1 MKSVLKRGNVIMDN
15 EIKNVFFDIE
25 MLRRRLIR
33 PFFIE
38 LGLTVGQGQPR
49 ILKELREHGIMNQKE
64 LADACLMDVTTMSR
78 TLDRM
83 EKDGLLKRENNPVSR
98 RSWMCYLLIMAAR
111 RLMKLSGYL
120 TESIMLYIMDS
131 VKKRCRHYLLWQ
143 AKLRKTSGR
152 QLRMKSRNKLIIRW
166 VFYLLGLLILAL
178 GIMLNTKANL
188 GVSPIISVPYS
199 ISHIIGF
206 NFANMTMIV
215 YFIFVLIEMIMHTV
229 WYLTDRKEAKYLG
242 MYIIRDALQIPVS
255 IVFTRFLNVF
265 SALIPSVHN
274 NIVLQIVVLLLAVLL
289 TGIGA
294 AMSLNM
300 RIIPN
305 PGDGIVQA
313 ISDTT
318 RLKGRTGKGVG
329 FCKNCFD
336 IFNVCTTFLIG
347 LFTGHILLGLGL
359 GTILSMIGVGR
370 VIAVFNK
377 LFKERMK
384 AVAFDYVEE

>member
-1 MKSVLKRGNVIMDN
+1 
-15 EIKNVFFDIE
+15 
-25 MLRRRLIR
+25 
-33 PFFIE
+33 
-38 LGLTVGQGQPR
+38 
-49 ILKELREHGIMNQKE
+49 
-64 LADACLMDVTTMSR
+64 
-78 TLDRM
+78 
-83 EKDGLLKRENNPVSR
+83 
-98 RSWMCYLLIMAAR
+98 
-111 RLMKLSGYL
+111 
-120 TESIMLYIMDS
+120 
-131 VKKRCRHYLLWQ
+131 
-143 AKLRKTSGR
+143 
-152 QLRMKSRNKLIIRW
+152 MKSRNKLIIRL

-215 YFIFVLIEMIMHTV
+215 YFIFVLIEMIMHTM

-242 MYIIRDALQIPVS
+242 LYIIRDALQIPVS

-274 NIVLQIVVLLLAVLL
+274 NIVLQIIVLLLAVLL

-377 LFKERMK
+377 LFKERME
-384 AVAFDYVEE
+384 AVVFDYVEE

>member
-1 MKSVLKRGNVIMDN
+1 
-15 EIKNVFFDIE
+15 
-25 MLRRRLIR
+25 
-33 PFFIE
+33 
-38 LGLTVGQGQPR
+38 
-49 ILKELREHGIMNQKE
+49 
-64 LADACLMDVTTMSR
+64 
-78 TLDRM
+78 
-83 EKDGLLKRENNPVSR
+83 
-98 RSWMCYLLIMAAR
+98 
-111 RLMKLSGYL
+111 
-120 TESIMLYIMDS
+120 
-131 VKKRCRHYLLWQ
+131 
-143 AKLRKTSGR
+143 
-152 QLRMKSRNKLIIRW
+152 MKSRNKLIIRW

-229 WYLTDRKEAKYLG
+229 WYLTDRKEAKYIG

-255 IVFTRFLNVF
+255 IVFTRFLKVF

-274 NIVLQIVVLLLAVLL
+274 DIVLQIIVLLLAVLL

-336 IFNVCTTFLIG
+336 IFNGCTTFLIG

-377 LFKERMK
+377 LFKERME
-384 AVAFDYVEE
+384 AVAFDYVEA